1 MKWFLHDG
9 TPDGWAS
16 AVMDAAHDPSP
27 EAAAAPRGA
36 APAGLFDETAQ
47 SHTRPGAAGRLW
59 KDWSARVS
67 RDFVRNLWHSRSFPD
82 LAAEAGAY
90 AKLGLQMGPEVD
102 GFVSHPAVHAVHAA
116 ARRVRLELH
125 RLKGLLRFRDVG
137 GGGLWGPYE
146 SDADVLW
153 PLAGHFS
160 RRMPG
165 DRWVLHD
172 VRRRRAVSWDR
183 SELAEISPPNISVVT
198 RDEYADLWRAFF
210 KSVSV
215 PGRENPTLQRRNM
228 PRRYWTWLV
237 EME

>member
-1 MKWFLHDG
+1 MKWYRHDG

-16 AVMDAAHDPSP
+16 AVMDAARDPSP
-27 EAAAAPRGA
+27 EAAAAPCGSM
-36 APAGLFDETAQ
+36 PAGLFDETAH
-47 SHTRPGAAGRLW
+47 SATRAGAAGRLG
-59 KDWSARVS
+59 KEWSVRVS
-67 RDFVRNLWHSRSFPD
+67 REFVRNLWHARSFPER
-82 LAAEAGAY
+82 AAEAGVY
-90 AKLGLQMGPEVD
+90 AKLGLQMGAAVD
-102 GFVSHPAVHAVHAA
+102 EFISHPAVHAVHAA

-137 GGGLWGPYE
+137 EGGLWGPYE

-165 DRWVLHD
+165 DCWVLHD
-172 VRRRRAVSWDR
+172 IGRRRAVSWDR
-183 SELAEISPPNISVVT
+183 SELTEISPPNMSAAT

-215 PGRENPTLQRRNM
+215 PGRENPALQRRNM
-228 PRRYWTWLV
+228 PRRYWNWLV